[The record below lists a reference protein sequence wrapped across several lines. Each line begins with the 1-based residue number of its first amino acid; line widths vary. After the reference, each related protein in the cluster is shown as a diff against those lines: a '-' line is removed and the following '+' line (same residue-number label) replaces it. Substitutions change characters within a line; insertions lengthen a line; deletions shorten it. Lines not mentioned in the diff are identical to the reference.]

1 MKSIKYELI
10 IPSYIFQKTQKYQ
23 RLRNLLKKFYPCYN
37 LNFNTS
43 NSTPV
48 IAGRWG
54 ITGAATFPQKIIKIR
69 SVFSLRKQL
78 KKASH
83 L

>member
-1 MKSIKYELI
+1 MKNIKYELTI
-10 IPSYIFQKTQKYQ
+10 HSYIFQKTQKNQ

-48 IAGRWG
+48 IVARWG
-54 ITGAATFPQKIIKIR
+54 ISGAAPFPHNFPKIQSI
-69 SVFSLRKQL
+69 FSLRQQL
-78 KKASH
+78 KKSH